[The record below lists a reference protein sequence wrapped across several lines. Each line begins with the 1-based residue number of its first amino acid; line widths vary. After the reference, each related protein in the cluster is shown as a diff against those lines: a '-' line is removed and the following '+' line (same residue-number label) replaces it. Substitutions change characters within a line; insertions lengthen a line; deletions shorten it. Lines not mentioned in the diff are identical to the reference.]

1 MDKRAGQVGEAVVCH
16 GAGQPRQQSRS
27 LQAAARGRR
36 VGCRV
41 GVAVVGAGRAG
52 RRGCSVSWRRTAQAA
67 EQVPSGRST
76 RQAGRLQGRGCRCR
90 IELQDRRKTGFVRLT
105 SVASHH
111 IL

>member
-27 LQAAARGRR
+27 LKTSA
-36 VGCRV
+36 
-41 GVAVVGAGRAG
+41 
-52 RRGCSVSWRRTAQAA
+52 
-67 EQVPSGRST
+67 
-76 RQAGRLQGRGCRCR
+76 QGRPGRDCRCR

>member
-1 MDKRAGQVGEAVVCH
+1 M
-16 GAGQPRQQSRS
+16 
-27 LQAAARGRR
+27 
-36 VGCRV
+36 
-41 GVAVVGAGRAG
+41 
-52 RRGCSVSWRRTAQAA
+52 SWRRTAQAAEQVPSGRSTAQAA

-90 IELQDRRKTGFVRLT
+90 IELQDRRKTGFVRFA

>member
-27 LQAAARGRR
+27 LQTAARG
-36 VGCRV
+36 G
-41 GVAVVGAGRAG
+41 
-52 RRGCSVSWRRTAQAA
+52 
-67 EQVPSGRST
+67 P
-76 RQAGRLQGRGCRCR
+76 GRLQGRGCRCR
-90 IELQDRRKTGFVRLT
+90 IELQDRRKTGFVYLI

>member
-1 MDKRAGQVGEAVVCH
+1 M
-16 GAGQPRQQSRS
+16 
-27 LQAAARGRR
+27 
-36 VGCRV
+36 
-41 GVAVVGAGRAG
+41 
-52 RRGCSVSWRRTAQAA
+52 SWRRTAQAA

-90 IELQDRRKTGFVRLT
+90 IELQDRRKTGFVRLA